1 MYGKS
6 FPESDVPGQ
15 TQMEKQQLNTTA
27 LRIMKAYTGEQ
38 GYHFPSMLHLKVY
51 YRDMHHDT
59 A

>member
-15 TQMEKQQLNTTA
+15 TQMEKQ
-27 LRIMKAYTGEQ
+27 YTGEQ
-38 GYHFPSMLHLKVY
+38 GYHFPGMLHLKVY
-51 YRDMHHDT
+51 YRDMCHEI